1 MPMYRGTAETSE
13 RAKAIAGV
21 LLVHAVLGAVIL
33 SGLTVTTVTRAVD
46 RLRTFEIIEPP
57 PPPPVPPPPPPPSP
71 RPEQAREPEGA
82 PAVKATPAPVVIP
95 PPKVVIPDR
104 PKVVAAKV
112 PGTGNASSAGAAQA
126 GTGSGA
132 GGTGSG
138 SGGGG
143 TGGTGNGGGGE
154 TPALLLTKIPHRDY
168 RAIAGQRLPQGR
180 ATMAMRINPDGR
192 ASNCRIARSSG
203 DATVDGSLCSL
214 AERRLRFR
222 PALDR
227 AGRPISQYIVYTAT
241 WQPY

>member
-1 MPMYRGTAETSE
+1 MPMYRETAGTSE

-21 LLVHAVLGAVIL
+21 LLVHAAMGAVIL

-46 RLRTFEIIEPP
+46 RLQTFEIIEPP
-57 PPPPVPPPPPPPSP
+57 PPPLPLPPPPPSP

-82 PAVKATPAPVVIP
+82 PAVKAKPTPVVIP

-104 PKVVAAKV
+104 PTVVAAKV
-112 PGTGNASSAGAAQA
+112 PATGNASSAGAAQA
-126 GTGSGA
+126 GTGTGA

-143 TGGTGNGGGGE
+143 RGGSGNGGGGE

-168 RAIAGQRLPQGR
+168 RAIAGQRLPHGR
-180 ATMAMRINPDGR
+180 ATLAVRVNPDGR

-203 DATVDGSLCSL
+203 DAAVDGSLCSL

-227 AGRPISQYIVYTAT
+227 TGRPISQDIVYTAV
-241 WQPY
+241 WQPF